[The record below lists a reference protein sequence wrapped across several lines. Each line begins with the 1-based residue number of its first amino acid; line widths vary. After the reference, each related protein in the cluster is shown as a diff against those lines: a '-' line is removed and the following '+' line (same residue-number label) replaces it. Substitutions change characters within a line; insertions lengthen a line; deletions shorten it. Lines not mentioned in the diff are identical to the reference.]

1 MGGRVKNENER
12 KMSKYLA
19 DTTLLIEHLRG
30 NNKASVFLKKNS
42 PCISTV
48 SIAELIQ
55 GSRDKDELKAAL
67 KLCVSLSEIA
77 IDKKISSHAIIFMKK
92 FYLSKGLKFLD
103 AIIASTALENKLTLI
118 TGNLKHFYFIDG
130 LAIASRQE
138 YLSAVGS

>member
-1 MGGRVKNENER
+1 MGGKVKSENEC

-30 NNKASVFLKKNS
+30 NNQASIFLKANS

-67 KLCVSLSEIA
+67 KLCLSLSEIA
-77 IDKKISSHAIIFMKK
+77 IDKKISNHAITLMKK

-103 AIIASTALENKLTLI
+103 AIIACSALENKLTLI
-118 TGNLKHFYFIDG
+118 TGNLKHFNFIEELVTVSHEVIEKVAD
-130 LAIASRQE
+130 R
-138 YLSAVGS
+138 